1 MGWLVRT
8 EAWFQASSESAH
20 GFQWC
25 VRCPHNLFLQHF
37 KNWMVWTQN
46 MPHYTLLFKLLFEI
60 KVHALTAGVEWW
72 RNFQVGQCPLL
83 ESNTSSTIMRSS
95 CTGAAAKL
103 QEKQIYHVNRKQLF
117 FFLLHRWT
125 FDPVLSFDQS
135 GGINGP
141 SLKFC
146 FYSLPHSE
154 IFFLNKLSPHPWQS
168 LGEITAANT
177 LPTAAIRQFWCSR
190 IEKMWNVPLRWRE
203 VLTVSWDTDLPTQFP
218 SPWPSP
224 LLSVVPSRS
233 QYWLPKLMCFC
244 RTVLLNGYA
253 PKGD

>member
-103 QEKQIYHVNRKQLF
+103 QEKQIYHVNRRQLF

-135 GGINGP
+135 VGINGP

-146 FYSLPHSE
+146 FYSLPHSD
-154 IFFLNKLSPHPWQS
+154 IFFFEQTFSS
-168 LGEITAANT
+168 
-177 LPTAAIRQFWCSR
+177 S
-190 IEKMWNVPLRWRE
+190 
-203 VLTVSWDTDLPTQFP
+203 LTVFRGNYCCQHTSHCCHQA
-218 SPWPSP
+218 
-224 LLSVVPSRS
+224 V
-233 QYWLPKLMCFC
+233 LMQ
-244 RTVLLNGYA
+244 
-253 PKGD
+253 